1 MITVGEQMC
10 DADDVRLVHAQMN
23 GLWVSALRPL
33 PLGALEERWTQ
44 TENCRRL
51 ELIEDG
57 DVIGMWTESIR
68 S

>member
-1 MITVGEQMC
+1 
-10 DADDVRLVHAQMN
+10 MN